1 MDKLYP
7 DWVLLAQPERRAICC
22 LCVESAGKNIE
33 GLLNRKPFS
42 RYDENGLTVLLYDE
56 AQSETWRAE
65 TERILRENGLCAGLS
80 GPFALAASARG
91 CLPKARLALETG
103 RRVDPGRAL
112 YDMGTYSEA
121 ALLRAAGAALEAQG
135 FCAEDFCDAAIE
147 SLARLDEREE
157 AQYIRSLRA
166 YLSDGLNS
174 RRAAERLG
182 VHRNTLAYRMR
193 RIEERFALDLSD
205 MNTCFELLFSLWLK
219 EGIGGRT
226 DAEPTAAFDRA
237 RAGAALW
244 RAAERAGGGEP
255 GGERFAMAIVAVGT
269 NGLSDAKRA
278 ELTLA
283 LGALPQEPVTAFDD
297 ETLFFALPPE
307 SIGAFAEAARPLCE
321 AAHAGMAVSQA
332 FASDR
337 LSAQIRLCRFAL
349 LAAGTQ
355 TMFMREIGSTLF
367 FMALERK
374 MSLAPYLC
382 EDVIRVMDE
391 DATRGSAL
399 SRSLYAYLL
408 NFMDLK
414 KAAQQLGIH
423 RNTLEYQVRKMNAVI
438 GGQPDGQKRFM
449 MMCTYKMLALP
460 DAGVFDL

>member
-1 MDKLYP
+1 MDKRYP
-7 DWVLLAQPERRAICC
+7 DLALLAQPARRAICC
-22 LCVESAGKNIE
+22 LAVEGGGEKIE

-42 RYDENGLTVLLYDE
+42 RYAENGLTVLLYDE
-56 AQSETWRAE
+56 AQSEAWRAE
-65 TERILRENGLCAGLS
+65 IERILAESGLCAGLS

-91 CLPKARLALETG
+91 CFPKARIALETG
-103 RRVDPGRAL
+103 RAVDPGRAL

-121 ALLRAAGAALEAQG
+121 ALLRAARTALGAQG
-135 FCAEDFCDAAIE
+135 FRASDFGDAAIE
-147 SLARLDEREE
+147 ALARLDERED

-166 YLSDGLNS
+166 YLSDGLNL

-193 RIEERFALDLSD
+193 RIEARFALDLSD

-219 EGIGGRT
+219 EGLGGCA
-226 DAEPTAAFDRA
+226 DDEPTAAFDR
-237 RAGAALW
+237 
-244 RAAERAGGGEP
+244 
-255 GGERFAMAIVAVGT
+255 
-269 NGLSDAKRA
+269 D
-278 ELTLA
+278 
-283 LGALPQEPVTAFDD
+283 
-297 ETLFFALPPE
+297 
-307 SIGAFAEAARPLCE
+307 AAR
-321 AAHAGMAVSQA
+321 AGMAVSQT
-332 FASDR
+332 FALDR

-355 TMFMREIGSTLF
+355 TVFMREIGSTLF
-367 FMALERK
+367 FTALERRV
-374 MSLAPYLC
+374 SLAPYLC

-438 GGQPDGQKRFM
+438 GGQPDEQKRFM

-460 DAGVFDL
+460 DAGVPEL